1 MLQHG
6 IDLHKRSLSIATVD
20 LEGRVVKQ
28 KRLPTRRADVIHYLQ
43 ALPGPH
49 RAVVEACGSWYW
61 LADLFASHGVELKLA
76 HARQLKAISQAKV
89 KTDAVDALTLAQLL
103 RADLIPEAHMLDPE
117 LRGYRDLLRTRLR
130 LVGRRTS
137 AKNAISSLLERYN
150 RSRPEQLPPLAF
162 LEASLHLEQIEL
174 LTSHIKELEKVLRP
188 ALRPTD
194 DVQRL
199 LHIPGIGERIAFT
212 IVLEVDEVSRFPSA
226 RHFFSYCRLV
236 PGAKN
241 SGGKNRHR
249 PSKEGNRYLKNA
261 FRTAA
266 VRAVQYEPTV
276 KAWYQAKLRAKGRPI
291 AQTLVAKELARI
303 VYHVL
308 QDQVDFNGTF
318 KGVPIQNVKHVRR
331 PRRASP
337 ND

>member
-20 LEGRVVKQ
+20 AEGRLVKQ
-28 KRLPTRRADVIHYLQ
+28 KRMPTRRADLLRYLE

-61 LADLFASHGVELKLA
+61 LADLFRKHGIELTLA

-103 RADLIPEAHMLDPE
+103 RADLIPEAHMLDPG

-130 LVGRRTS
+130 LVGRRTA
-137 AKNAISSLLERYN
+137 AKNAVSSLLERYN
-150 RSRPEQLPPLAF
+150 QPRPGQLPPLAF
-162 LEASLHLEQIEL
+162 FEATLQLDQIEL
-174 LTSHIKELEKVLRP
+174 LTSQIKEIEQILRP
-188 ALRPTD
+188 ALRPTE

-199 LHIPGIGERIAFT
+199 LHIPGIGERTAYT
-212 IVLEVDEVSRFPSA
+212 IVLEVDDITRFPSA

-241 SGGKNRHR
+241 SGGKTRHR
-249 PSKEGNRYLKNA
+249 PSKEGNRYLKNV
-261 FRTAA
+261 FRSAA
-266 VRAVQYEPTV
+266 VRAIQYEPTV
-276 KAWYQAKLRAKGRPI
+276 KAWYQPKLRAKGKPI

-308 QDQVDFNGTF
+308 RDQVDFNGTF
-318 KGVPIQNVKHVRR
+318 KGVPTQNVKHVRR
-331 PRRASP
+331 PRRTSP
-337 ND
+337 DA